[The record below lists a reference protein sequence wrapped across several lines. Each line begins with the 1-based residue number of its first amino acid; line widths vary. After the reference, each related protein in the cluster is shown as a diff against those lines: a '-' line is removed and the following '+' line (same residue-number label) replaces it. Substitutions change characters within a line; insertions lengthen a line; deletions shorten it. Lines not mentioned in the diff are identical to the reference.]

1 MRCAI
6 HWFGA
11 FLLLSVAASG
21 CGASPRRGG
30 GGVTGGGTG
39 TSGGGGVMAGQT
51 SGYTPGQTGGGASG
65 DPRTILN
72 NLAQHMTQQG
82 YAAVGPAVHGN
93 LPPNGII
100 AYAINSAP
108 GTCYTVATIG
118 GGSSDINIYVLDAA
132 GQTTAYDVRPDAH
145 PWASFCPAAAGRSI
159 VRVQMA
165 QGVGDYYYIAF
176 QGPAQRGQV
185 NLASF
190 FGAAQEQNLATA
202 RLDPQTTQ
210 RLDALNNRLVAE
222 RFAPQGQPLGFVFN
236 TSDVRDFSA
245 NLEAGCYAF
254 ATFGGPG
261 ARDTDLML
269 VDGAGNTIES
279 DTATAVDATVRHC
292 VAQPGT
298 YSLRARMYAG
308 RGPLFLMS
316 WRQGAPA
323 QQTSTV
329 ISQTSTAG
337 AGLEENFRLLDGDMR
352 ARGYEAMGEQVRGQ
366 LPEGQTRD
374 VELTLEGGKCYAVLA
389 VGDNGVRDL
398 DLLLNDSAGT
408 TIDRDVQTDPRPIVR
423 VCPTTS
429 GAFHVQ
435 VRMFSGSG
443 SFVYGAYRW
452 PRGVVGPFGLRG
464 LIYVRLAELQSLQ
477 AVESYEPDEN
487 FAIER
492 GNLRREGEERTH
504 DLTLANGQCYSISVV
519 GGAGINDIDVTLMQ
533 GTTQL
538 ASDGTRNAFPSVR
551 ACIQAAG
558 RVRIKVKATAGS
570 GEYAYQVFRRTGT

>member
-1 MRCAI
+1 MRCVI

-11 FLLLSVAASG
+11 FLLLALAASG

-30 GGVTGGGTG
+30 YVGSGGGT
-39 TSGGGGVMAGQT
+39 SPGGGGGTMAGQT
-51 SGYTPGQTGGGASG
+51 GGYTPGQTGGGVGG
-65 DPRTILN
+65 DPRTTLN
-72 NLAQHMTQQG
+72 NLAQFMTQQG
-82 YAAVGPAVHGN
+82 YAASGPAVHGN
-93 LPPNGII
+93 LPPNGIV
-100 AYAINSAP
+100 AYAITAAP

-118 GGSSDINIYVLDAA
+118 GGNSDINIYVIDAN
-132 GQTTAYDVRPDAH
+132 GQTAAYDVRPDAH
-145 PWASFCPAAAGRSI
+145 PWASFCPAAGGRSI

-185 NLASF
+185 SLASF
-190 FGAAQEQNLATA
+190 FGAAREQTLASA
-202 RLDPQTTQ
+202 QLDPQTTQ
-210 RLDALNNRLVAE
+210 RLDALNARLNAE
-222 RFAPQGQPLGFVFN
+222 RFTPQGQPLGFVFN

-245 NLEAGCYAF
+245 NLQAGCYAF

-261 ARDTDLML
+261 ARDTDLTL
-269 VDGAGNTIES
+269 VDGAGNTLQT
-279 DTATAVDATVRHC
+279 DTSTNVDATVRHC
-292 VAQPGT
+292 VAQPAT
-298 YSLRARMYAG
+298 VSLRARMYAG

-323 QQTSTV
+323 APTGNV

-352 ARGYEAMGEQVRGQ
+352 ARGYEALGEQVRGQ
-366 LPEGQTRD
+366 LGEAATRD
-374 VELTLEGGKCYAVLA
+374 VQITLEGGKCYAVLA

-398 DLLLNDSAGT
+398 DLLLLDAGGQ

-423 VCPTTS
+423 VCPTAS
-429 GAFHVQ
+429 GTFGMR

-443 SFVYGAYRW
+443 GFVYAAYRW

-464 LIYVRLAELQSLQ
+464 LIYVRLAELQALQ
-477 AVESYEPDEN
+477 GVESYEPDEN
-487 FAIER
+487 YSIER

-504 DLTLANGQCYSISVV
+504 DLTLQNGQCYSIAVV
-519 GGAGINDIDVTLMQ
+519 GGQGMNDIDVTLTQ
-533 GTTQL
+533 GTAEL
-538 ASDGTRNAFPSVR
+538 ARDGTRNAFPSVR

-558 RVRIKVKATAGS
+558 RVRLKVRATAGS
-570 GEYAYQVFRRTGT
+570 GEYAYQVFRRTGS